1 MNPIDRAGDAARSV
15 GGYISNLA
23 REARDIPTAIG
34 TVYKNR
40 QSGINEKR
48 AEFNF
53 GDREDIGDTKNLRT
67 QIAEVGKAA
76 LTGKKGTTSQKSTV
90 IEEYTPGK
98 TMGTYTDMPKQRK

>member
-23 REARDIPTAIG
+23 REARDVPTAIG
-34 TVYKNR
+34 TVIKNK
-40 QSGINEKR
+40 QNNANAKFG
-48 AEFNF
+48 EFNF
-53 GDREDIGDTKNLRT
+53 NREDTGDVKNLKT
-67 QIAEVGKAA
+67 QIGEVGKAA

-98 TMGTYTDMPKQRK
+98 SMSSYTDMPKQRK